1 MVNLESGDGGKET
14 ASKMVLPNLT
24 LATKEKT
31 PVVLNFVL
39 FCFVF
44 QFWQD
49 NVIWDTTFICKWRV

>member
-44 QFWQD
+44 
-49 NVIWDTTFICKWRV
+49 